1 MTTSVLCIGELLID
15 FFCLEVDIDLSEGI
29 TFEKQAGGAPANVC
43 ATIVKLGGRASF
55 CGKVGDDSFG
65 RFLKN
70 TLKEA
75 GVDTTFLVKDKQ
87 VPTTLAFVSRMTG
100 GERDFLFHRGAD
112 EQLQRSDVDEQAL
125 IQHRM
130 AHFGS
135 ATALL
140 TNPFYDTY
148 KACFNAF
155 QQQEAFLSF
164 DPNYRLD
171 LWKGRTD
178 EFIEKCQ
185 PFLKQAH
192 LVKVS
197 EEELRL
203 LTNAETVVEGATKLH
218 ELGVKWLTV
227 TCGSVGTYISMGDEA
242 QQIPSIQVDSID
254 STGAGDAFVGA
265 VLVKLAQLK
274 QSNVLTFAEF
284 KEIVTFANIVG
295 ALVCTKIGAISAI
308 PNEQE
313 VQLWQRIKK

>member
-15 FFCLEVDIDLSEGI
+15 FFCREVDIDLSEGT

-43 ATIVKLGGRASF
+43 AAIVKLGGRASF

-65 RFLKN
+65 RFLKS
-70 TLKEA
+70 TLEQA
-75 GVDTTFLVKDKQ
+75 GVDTSFLVKDKQ
-87 VPTTLAFVSRMTG
+87 VPTTLAFVSRVSG

-125 IQHRM
+125 LQHRI

-140 TNPFYDTY
+140 TNPFYETY
-148 KACFNAF
+148 ETCFNAF
-155 QQQEAFLSF
+155 QQQGAFLSF

-171 LWKGRTD
+171 LWKGRTN

-203 LTNAETVVEGATKLH
+203 LTNAETVVGGAAKLH

-227 TCGSVGTYISMGDEA
+227 TCGSAGTYISIGDKA

-265 VLVKLAQLK
+265 VLTKLAQLK
-274 QSNVLTFAEF
+274 QPNVLTFAEF

-295 ALVCTKIGAISAI
+295 ALACTKIGAISAL
-308 PNEQE
+308 PNEQD
-313 VQLWQRIKK
+313 VQLWQRKYE